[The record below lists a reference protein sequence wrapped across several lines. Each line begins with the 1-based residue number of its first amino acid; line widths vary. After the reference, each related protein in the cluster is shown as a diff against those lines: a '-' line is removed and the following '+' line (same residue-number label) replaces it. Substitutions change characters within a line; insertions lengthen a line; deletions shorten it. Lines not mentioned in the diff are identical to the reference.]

1 MTIYAADDRWAKLPK
16 YAQEELVR
24 LNRIVSD
31 LQRALKE
38 QQQDVPSKIR
48 WGRNF
53 MPNRATGYLPDDE
66 IVEYQVCASPH
77 RIIRVRLDET
87 GLRVSG
93 DNRLE
98 IICESSNCFTITERA

>member
-31 LQRALKE
+31 LQHALKE

-48 WGRNF
+48 WGRTF

-66 IVEYQVCASPH
+66 IIEFEVHAAPH
-77 RIIRVRLDET
+77 RSIRVRLDET
-87 GLRVSG
+87 GLRISA
-93 DNRLE
+93 DNRISIL
-98 IICESSNCFTITERA
+98 CESSNCFTVIDRP